1 MYDNKGG
8 HESLWVAWSERL
20 ISDFAS
26 NFAGSMTMPETE
38 TMQPEE
44 PAPTAITSDE
54 STDWQQRTRKLCGI
68 VGFVSG
74 ALGILAGIALTPAI
88 GIDSRLP
95 GGAGHAGAS
104 QVPVQITSRPRSKGD
119 GMVIQFRNT
128 SAQALRSVVIQMSA
142 PGRDNHILSLD
153 SLDPGGLAEIGE
165 DDGWRV
171 AAGQKLAITA
181 AGYEPV
187 VVTIN

>member
-1 MYDNKGG
+1 
-8 HESLWVAWSERL
+8 
-20 ISDFAS
+20 
-26 NFAGSMTMPETE
+26 
-38 TMQPEE
+38 
-44 PAPTAITSDE
+44 
-54 STDWQQRTRKLCGI
+54 
-68 VGFVSG
+68 
-74 ALGILAGIALTPAI
+74 
-88 GIDSRLP
+88 
-95 GGAGHAGAS
+95 
-104 QVPVQITSRPRSKGD
+104 
-119 GMVIQFRNT
+119 MVIQFRNT